1 MHGVVA
7 ELLSVP
13 QEYERAVES
22 ALGSALQN
30 IVVPTEHDAK
40 YLINYL
46 REHDYGRATLLPVS
60 AMRARLLTDEE
71 KNCFRGIDGCFGI
84 ASELV
89 RFSPEYGSVFENLLG
104 RTVIVRDIDTGILI
118 SRRAKSAFRIATL
131 KGDILN
137 PGGSMTRRK
146 PPETRIQPFG
156 TRTGDRRACRK
167 QKSSRKQACR
177 AAQCRSRMQQSIAG
191 SECKS
196 SR

>member
-46 REHDYGRATLLPVS
+46 REHDYGRATLLPVT

-71 KNCFRGIDGCFGI
+71 KT
-84 ASELV
+84 
-89 RFSPEYGSVFENLLG
+89 VFAALTAVSALPPS
-104 RTVIVRDIDTGILI
+104 LC
-118 SRRAKSAFRIATL
+118 AFRPNTAAFL
-131 KGDILN
+131 KTFSAERSLFAIL
-137 PGGSMTRRK
+137 T
-146 PPETRIQPFG
+146 PEFLSADVRNRHFALQ
-156 TRTGDRRACRK
+156 R
-167 QKSSRKQACR
+167 
-177 AAQCRSRMQQSIAG
+177 
-191 SECKS
+191 
-196 SR
+196 